1 MNDEDR
7 GEKMNV
13 VKGIQNVITVV
24 LVGIIAIL
32 LIVFFIP
39 QCLGYQ
45 PYNVQTGSMEPNFPI
60 GSMIYVKATPLEELN
75 VGDVV
80 TFRTAAEGGWIVT
93 HRISQIDKETATIVT
108 KGDANNTEDGS
119 ILYSSIIGRAANFA
133 IPKVGGLVTQYQNG
147 NGKLF
152 TIVGIVTLLGISFV
166 LDRVGKRFEEDE
178 TV

>member
-1 MNDEDR
+1 MTP
-7 GEKMNV
+7 KYPV
-13 VKGIQNVITVV
+13 
-24 LVGIIAIL
+24 
-32 LIVFFIP
+32 
-39 QCLGYQ
+39 
-45 PYNVQTGSMEPNFPI
+45 
-60 GSMIYVKATPLEELN
+60 GSMIYVKATPFEDLE

-80 TFRTAAEGGWIVT
+80 TFRTSADGGWIVT

>member
-1 MNDEDR
+1 
-7 GEKMNV
+7 MNV

-32 LIVFFIP
+32 LVVFFIP

-45 PYNVQTGSMEPNFPI
+45 PYNIQTGSMTPKYPI
-60 GSMIYVKATPLEELN
+60 GSMIYVKATPLEDLE

-80 TFRTAAEGGWIVT
+80 TFRTSADGGWIVT

-119 ILYSSIIGRAANFA
+119 ILYSSIIGRATNFA
-133 IPKVGGLVTQYQNG
+133 IPFVGALVTQYQNG
-147 NGKLF
+147 NGKIV
-152 TIVGIVTLLGISFV
+152 TIIGIVILLGISFV
-166 LDRVGKRFEEDE
+166 LDLIAKKYEEEE